1 MGSRLVH
8 LRAAGL
14 DVRIFGKPMD
24 FWASQ
29 MPKGMLLRSPREG
42 SHISDP
48 SRAYS
53 LGNYEATHGC
63 QIPKAM
69 PLETFVDY
77 GRWFQSQA
85 LPDLEQR
92 QVTSVERAGE
102 GFALALD
109 DGDRI
114 ESPNVVVATGIGA
127 FPNYPV
133 TFASLPKELAS
144 HTSDRVNSNLGRFAG
159 KRVAV
164 VGGGQSALESAAL
177 LHENGAE
184 VEVLIRQPFVRW
196 LKNSSWLE
204 AMMDWRINPLK
215 APGKIGP
222 IGINWLL
229 EHPRLFTSFPR
240 PRKTAWPTVGI
251 RPAGSSWLRFPER
264 RPQPSSRGCHAVT
277 SSGRR
282 RQGALRS
289 FQRRDR
295 ERPSI
300 YVAAGGRIG
309 YRVSVARMS
318 YLSADLSQ
326 SIQTVKGYPVL
337 NRGFESSIPGL
348 YFVGASGAYS
358 FGPLCRFVAGTPY
371 TARTLANFAVKNAEC
386 EAAASRA
393 GCSGGGAHR
402 SVKRRSDRRV
412 PLLRRF
418 GSAVRIRGSDQVRAV
433 VNSVLAVAIIKT
445 LLSELSSGT
454 QAETLEPRP

>member
-1 MGSRLVH
+1 VLNSDSRCQFAVVGAGPYGLAVGAH

-48 SRAYS
+48 SRAFS
-53 LGNYEATHGC
+53 LGNYEAARGSA
-63 QIPKAM
+63 IPKAM

-92 QVTSVERAGE
+92 HILGVEQAAE
-102 GFALALD
+102 GFALTLD
-109 DGDRI
+109 DGERVAAQ
-114 ESPNVVVATGIGA
+114 NVVVATGIGA
-127 FPNYPV
+127 FPNYPMA
-133 TFASLPKELAS
+133 FASLPKELAS
-144 HTSDRVNSNLGRFAG
+144 HTSDRANSDLGRFAG

-177 LHENGAE
+177 LHENGAQ
-184 VEVLIRQPFVRW
+184 VEVLVRQPLVRW

-204 AMMDWRINPLK
+204 ALMDLPINPFQ

-222 IGINWLL
+222 MGINWLI

-240 PRKTAWPTVGI
+240 SLQDRMAYRAI
-251 RPAGSSWLRFPER
+251 RPAGSSWLR
-264 RPQPSSRGCHAVT
+264 SRTAPATIKPGCHAV
-277 SSGRR
+277 SSSAVGDKVHLKLNDGT
-282 RQGALRS
+282 QS
-289 FQRRDR
+289 
-295 ERPSI
+295 
-300 YVAAGGRIG
+300 VADHVLFGTG
-309 YRVSVARMS
+309 YRVSVARMN

-326 SIQTVKGYPVL
+326 TIQTVKGYPVL
-337 NRGFESSIPGL
+337 NRGFESSIRGL

-371 TARTLANFAVKNAEC
+371 TAQTLANFAAKNA
-386 EAAASRA
+386 R
-393 GCSGGGAHR
+393 
-402 SVKRRSDRRV
+402 KQPRRSLV
-412 PLLRRF
+412 
-418 GSAVRIRGSDQVRAV
+418 VREEANAAQ
-433 VNSVLAVAIIKT
+433 
-445 LLSELSSGT
+445 
-454 QAETLEPRP
+454 QA

>member
-1 MGSRLVH
+1 VLNSDSRCQFAIVGAGPYGLAVGAH
-8 LRAAGL
+8 LRAGGL

-29 MPKGMLLRSPREG
+29 MPKGMLLRSPRDG

-48 SRAYS
+48 SRAFS
-53 LGNYEATHGC
+53 LGNYEAAHGC

-85 LPDLEQR
+85 LPDLEHR
-92 QVTSVERAGE
+92 QVTGVERAGE
-102 GFALALD
+102 GFAITLD
-109 DGDRI
+109 DGECI
-114 ESPNVVVATGIGA
+114 EAQNVVVATGIGA

-144 HTSDRVNSNLGRFAG
+144 HTSDRANSDLGRFTG

-177 LHENGAE
+177 LHENGAK
-184 VEVLIRQPFVRW
+184 VEVLVRQPFVRW

-204 AMMDWRINPLK
+204 AMMDWPINPFK

-240 PRKTAWPTVGI
+240 PTQDRMAYRAI
-251 RPAGSSWLRFPER
+251 RPAGSSWLR
-264 RPQPSSRGCHAVT
+264 SRTAPTTIKPGCHAVT
-277 SSGRR
+277 S
-282 RQGALRS
+282 
-289 FQRRDR
+289 
-295 ERPSI
+295 
-300 YVAAGGRIG
+300 AAVGDKVHLKLNDGTESVVDHVLLGTG

-318 YLSADLSQ
+318 YLSEDLSQ

-371 TARTLANFAVKNAEC
+371 TARTLAQFAVKNARKQPRQSLVVSA
-386 EAAASRA
+386 EAQRA
-393 GCSGGGAHR
+393 
-402 SVKRRSDRRV
+402 
-412 PLLRRF
+412 
-418 GSAVRIRGSDQVRAV
+418 
-433 VNSVLAVAIIKT
+433 
-445 LLSELSSGT
+445 
-454 QAETLEPRP
+454 

>member
-1 MGSRLVH
+1 VLNSDSRCQFAVVGAGPYGLAVGAH
-8 LRAAGL
+8 LRAGGL

-24 FWASQ
+24 FWATQ

-48 SRAYS
+48 TRAFS
-53 LGNYEATHGC
+53 LGNYEAAHSC

-92 QVTSVERAGE
+92 HVSGVEQAAE
-102 GFALALD
+102 GFAVTLD
-109 DGDRI
+109 DGERI
-114 ESPNVVVATGIGA
+114 EAQNVVVATGIGA

-204 AMMDWRINPLK
+204 AMMDWPINPFK

-240 PRKTAWPTVGI
+240 STQDRMAYRAI
-251 RPAGSSWLRFPER
+251 RPAGSSWLR
-264 RPQPSSRGCHAVT
+264 SRTAPTTIKPGCHVVASTAVGSKVQLKLNDGT
-277 SSGRR
+277 ESVVDHVLLGT
-282 RQGALRS
+282 
-289 FQRRDR
+289 
-295 ERPSI
+295 
-300 YVAAGGRIG
+300 G
-309 YRVSVARMS
+309 YRVSVARMN

-337 NRGFESSIPGL
+337 DRGFQSSIPGL

-371 TARTLANFAVKNAEC
+371 TARTLAHYAVKKT
-386 EAAASRA
+386 R
-393 GCSGGGAHR
+393 
-402 SVKRRSDRRV
+402 KQPRRSMVV
-412 PLLRRF
+412 P
-418 GSAVRIRGSDQVRAV
+418 
-433 VNSVLAVAIIKT
+433 
-445 LLSELSSGT
+445 
-454 QAETLEPRP
+454 AEAQRT